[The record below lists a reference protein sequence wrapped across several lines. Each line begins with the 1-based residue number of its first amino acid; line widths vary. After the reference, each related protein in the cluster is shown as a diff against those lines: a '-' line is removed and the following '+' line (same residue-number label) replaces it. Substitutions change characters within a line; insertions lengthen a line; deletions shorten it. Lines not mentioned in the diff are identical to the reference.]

1 MENYYSKIKKLEN
14 ELEKNRSAYNVLL
27 RKRREKINELRQL
40 SMLGEQTLDTT
51 QELYIIKGA
60 VIAVSIHIN
69 NLVNQ
74 LEYLRKE
81 HEKYNKAHSMEFYK
95 PMDDIDIMMTIHK
108 NGNISGIIL

>member
-27 RKRREKINELRQL
+27 RKRRKKINELRQL
-40 SMLGEQTLDTT
+40 SMLGEQTLHTT
-51 QELYIIKGA
+51 QELYIIEGA
-60 VIAVSIHIN
+60 VNAVSIHIN

-81 HEKYNKAHSMEFYK
+81 HEKYNEAHSMEFYK
-95 PMDDIDIMMTIHK
+95 PMDDIDILMIIHK
-108 NGNISGIIL
+108 NGNISGITL